1 MLIKIKYIFYLASLL
16 IFTTL
21 TTSFYF
27 SEQNIRATNKSR
39 SFYVVKLHYDTLK
52 LPLLV
57 NDTND
62 IIEYRNDVQ
71 EFRDKIKKRIFEGLI
86 IQGNR
91 IADRIIE
98 PTNVNSDIPS
108 DGSFYVFLGVGIYI
122 LIA

>member
-1 MLIKIKYIFYLASLL
+1 MTDKTIIKNIFCLASLF
-16 IFTTL
+16 IFIAL
-21 TTSFYF
+21 TTSYYF

-86 IQGNR
+86 IQ
-91 IADRIIE
+91 
-98 PTNVNSDIPS
+98 
-108 DGSFYVFLGVGIYI
+108 
-122 LIA
+122 

>member
-1 MLIKIKYIFYLASLL
+1 MLIKIKNIFCLASLF
-16 IFTTL
+16 IFITL

-39 SFYVVKLHYDTLK
+39 SFYVVKLHYDMLK

-71 EFRDKIKKRIFEGLI
+71 EFRDKRKKRIFEGLI
-86 IQGNR
+86 IQ
-91 IADRIIE
+91 
-98 PTNVNSDIPS
+98 
-108 DGSFYVFLGVGIYI
+108 
-122 LIA
+122 

>member
-1 MLIKIKYIFYLASLL
+1 MV
-16 IFTTL
+16 L

-27 SEQNIRATNKSR
+27 SDQNIRATNKSR

-86 IQGNR
+86 IQ
-91 IADRIIE
+91 
-98 PTNVNSDIPS
+98 
-108 DGSFYVFLGVGIYI
+108 
-122 LIA
+122 

>member
-1 MLIKIKYIFYLASLL
+1 MLIKIKNIFYLASLF
-16 IFTTL
+16 IFIAL

-39 SFYVVKLHYDTLK
+39 SFYVVKLHYDALK
-52 LPLLV
+52 LPLLT

-86 IQGNR
+86 IQ
-91 IADRIIE
+91 
-98 PTNVNSDIPS
+98 
-108 DGSFYVFLGVGIYI
+108 
-122 LIA
+122 

>member
-1 MLIKIKYIFYLASLL
+1 MLIKIKNIFYLASLL

-86 IQGNR
+86 IQG
-91 IADRIIE
+91 
-98 PTNVNSDIPS
+98 
-108 DGSFYVFLGVGIYI
+108 
-122 LIA
+122 

>member
-1 MLIKIKYIFYLASLL
+1 MDKTIIKNIFYLASLF
-16 IFTTL
+16 IFITL

-39 SFYVVKLHYDTLK
+39 SFYTVKLHYDTLK

-86 IQGNR
+86 IQ
-91 IADRIIE
+91 
-98 PTNVNSDIPS
+98 
-108 DGSFYVFLGVGIYI
+108 
-122 LIA
+122 